1 MKKTVLTVGIALF
14 GLAACAEETAP
25 APSRPPRSA
34 LVRAAQMRRFGGL
47 VVRPDSGR
55 GRIAVVDAGTDRGEE
70 IARTVA
76 AFAKEI
82 KIHIEVT
89 AGERPALGTASA
101 LRAKTGAEA
110 VLFVTDDAGLPAL
123 LSAPEDR
130 WVIVNVA
137 RLADGAATPETVG
150 RRVRCEV
157 ARGLALLSGAAASMF
172 PNSLMSAVTGPKDL
186 DTVSDE
192 IPPAEVFA
200 RMPGYLKGFGIT
212 PTVAIPYRTACEE
225 GWAPAPTNDA
235 QRAIWEKVHAI
246 PANPMRIEFDPKRG
260 R

>member
-1 MKKTVLTVGIALF
+1 MKKVVWIAGIALA
-14 GLAACAEETAP
+14 GLSVLAEGATATAAKP
-25 APSRPPRSA
+25 RRSA
-34 LVRAAQMRRFGGL
+34 LIREAQMRRFGGL

-70 IARTVA
+70 IARAVA

-130 WVIVNVA
+130 WAIVNVA
-137 RLADGAATPETVG
+137 RLADGAATPETAG

-157 ARGLALLSGAAASMF
+157 ARGLALLSGAAASTF
-172 PNSLMSAVTGPKDL
+172 PNSLMSAVTRPKDL

-212 PTVAIPYRTACEE
+212 PTVAVPYRTACEE
-225 GWAPAPTNDA
+225 GWAALPTNDYQKA
-235 QRAIWEKVHAI
+235 VWNQVRAIPDKPI
-246 PANPMRIEFDPKRG
+246 TIEFDPKKDK
-260 R
+260 